1 MFCFWDVQLAH
12 LAAAIA
18 SSLLS
23 GLSNFLVCEVG
34 HALMYLHD
42 QAHRGHGPVLLL
54 RSCARCTGASHP
66 AWRPVSQEHHDA
78 GRQAR
83 LGGRCL
89 QVPLDGCLDFQGGT
103 PAHSCLLRKSFQEPF
118 ADWSRCSSTSGWR
131 CCTSHGRNSREARER
146 SRFKPLL
153 TCRVLHRGSPRWMAP
168 ELISSLS
175 QGGLAPGP
183 IDE

>member
-1 MFCFWDVQLAH
+1 MRAWFSANLASSEVTSSGFRGFRRCV
-12 LAAAIA
+12 LFLGCPARTSRRSIA

-89 QVPLDGCLDFQGGT
+89 QVPLDGCLDFQEE
-103 PAHSCLLRKSFQEPF
+103 LLHILACYEELPRALCRLEPVLIDF
-118 ADWSRCSSTSGWR
+118 GMA
-131 CCTSHGRNSREARER
+131 
-146 SRFKPLL
+146 
-153 TCRVLHRGSPRWMAP
+153 VLHKSRQK
-168 ELISSLS
+168 L
-175 QGGLAPGP
+175 QGGARTLSL
-183 IDE
+183 